1 MSRPNRACD
10 LVVRFERG
18 ASSIRLIFQ
27 KFLSQQLAC
36 LVLCRTEC
44 VASET
49 AVTCALQSVVV
60 PSFTFKSDDVTP
72 RAVLFQKG

>member
-1 MSRPNRACD
+1 MTLYVSCIYFPVFRCGWVGN
-10 LVVRFERG
+10 
-18 ASSIRLIFQ
+18 FQ
-27 KFLSQQLAC
+27 KSLSQQLAC

-72 RAVLFQKG
+72 RAVVFQKG